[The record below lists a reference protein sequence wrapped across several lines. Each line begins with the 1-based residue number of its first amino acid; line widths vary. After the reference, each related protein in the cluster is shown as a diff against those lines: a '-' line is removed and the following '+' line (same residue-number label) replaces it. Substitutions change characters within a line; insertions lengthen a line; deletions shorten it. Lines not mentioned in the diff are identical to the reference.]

1 MGELRE
7 GRRGYRVGCDRGR
20 CASADYE
27 ERDSRLQVRE
37 ERHAPNQLALT
48 RADAV
53 HEGKRLLHRHLNLT
67 ETTSILIS
75 MDSSAAELNRMLEV
89 NEKAG
94 EAEI

>member
-1 MGELRE
+1 
-7 GRRGYRVGCDRGR
+7 
-20 CASADYE
+20 
-27 ERDSRLQVRE
+27 
-37 ERHAPNQLALT
+37 LT